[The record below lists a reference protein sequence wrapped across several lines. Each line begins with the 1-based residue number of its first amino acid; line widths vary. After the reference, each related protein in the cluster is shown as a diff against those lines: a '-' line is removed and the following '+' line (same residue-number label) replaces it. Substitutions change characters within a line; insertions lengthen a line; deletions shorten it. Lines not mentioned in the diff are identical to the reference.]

1 MLAII
6 GSQFRGA
13 DLISVYAAMGL
24 FWGGGALV
32 GPMLA
37 GDFLDVMQHGL
48 PTFVGMVCV
57 VFMVFALIVKR
68 TLKPSGAPQA

>member
-1 MLAII
+1 
-6 GSQFRGA
+6 
-13 DLISVYAAMGL
+13 MGL

-37 GDFLDVMQHGL
+37 GGFLDVMQHGL

-68 TLKPSGAPQA
+68 TLKPSGDPQA